1 MTENRNKKSSRIER
15 PSSFSSKAIVEF
27 RESSKNGEESK
38 PSESGACIPRNG
50 LGERSNDGQSDP
62 RAEKY
67 RSRLDKLLQGINK
80 WQEVLLAEMQARHK
94 MREAEIK
101 RSAVSQADAS
111 FMKEVQRLQAEGQLG
126 AFEKLF
132 KLANACQSARDGLGP
147 LEHEGFEAQKK
158 VQGHVWELQ
167 QVEDELFETFASE
180 LGESYQ
186 ESSVISSSSSAH
198 DILGISPLAITNN
211 HEIRKRQSG
220 DTRDKLCRS
229 ETVTTNIE
237 GQQKNYNSPNFV
249 DELKQKRSDVHD
261 LRMLLSHDE
270 TQPVPAI
277 RFRHSVE
284 SVSSMNVLGEGPLSL
299 DQNSIGLHQDSLL
312 LGLENEEGDLHQ
324 ESHYESTLLLDSEVV
339 EIINDERQQLETAP
353 GSDSGV
359 PDLDLLEDHDI
370 RTSTPK
376 QHSSTESF
384 PELLTQFGTKR
395 DRINK
400 WLLHKMLISR
410 SEASLIG
417 LQLQKEQD
425 SSPSPWAKLIVAYFQ
440 FDCNTSEPTN
450 SQEVKNISTK
460 GRISEFQQ
468 SSNYREEDTMIT
480 SHPTLLSKTTVED
493 TAAALIAHPRDGG
506 NTEPRNNL
514 AHQSIFEGLAQ
525 VKSSNPRSIKV
536 DLPSLQV
543 FNSERPITMTRTAEK
558 QERQCEWICRAEDNP
573 AMRAT
578 QGSWPRDSLLKLTV
592 RKSYERGI

>member
-1 MTENRNKKSSRIER
+1 MTGNRNKKSSQIER
-15 PSSFSSKAIVEF
+15 PSSFSSKAVVEF
-27 RESSKNGEESK
+27 GESSKNEEESK
-38 PSESGACIPRNG
+38 LSESGACIPRNG
-50 LGERSNDGQSDP
+50 LGECSNDGESDS

-67 RSRLDKLLQGINK
+67 KSRLDKLLQGINK

-167 QVEDELFETFASE
+167 QVENELFESFASE

-211 HEIRKRQSG
+211 HEIQKRQSG
-220 DTRDKLCRS
+220 DAGDQLCRS
-229 ETVTTNIE
+229 ETVSTTAE
-237 GQQKNYNSPNFV
+237 RQQYNYNSLRFI
-249 DELKQKRSDVHD
+249 DELKKKRSDVHD

-270 TQPVPAI
+270 TQPVPEI

-284 SVSSMNVLGEGPLSL
+284 SGSNMNVLGGGPLSI

-312 LGLENEEGDLHQ
+312 LGLENEEGDWHQ
-324 ESHYESTLLLDSEVV
+324 ESHYESTLLLDPEVV
-339 EIINDERQQLETAP
+339 EIINDEGQQLETAP

-359 PDLDLLEDHDI
+359 PDLDLLENNDMS
-370 RTSTPK
+370 TSDPK

-400 WLLHKMLISR
+400 WLLHKILISR

-417 LQLQKEQD
+417 LQLQKEPD

-440 FDCNTSEPTN
+440 FDCNTSMPTN
-450 SQEVKNISTK
+450 SQRVKKMSTE
-460 GRISEFQQ
+460 GQLSEFQQ
-468 SSNYREEDTMIT
+468 SSNYREEDPMIT
-480 SHPTLLSKTTVED
+480 SHPTLLSMTTAED
-493 TAAALIAHPRDGG
+493 TAAALIAHPRDDG
-506 NTEPRNNL
+506 NSEPRNNL
-514 AHQSIFEGLAQ
+514 PHQSTLEGLAQ
-525 VKSSNPRSIKV
+525 VESSNTRSIEV

-543 FNSERPITMTRTAEK
+543 FYSERPTTMTREG
-558 QERQCEWICRAEDNP
+558 
-573 AMRAT
+573 MAT
-578 QGSWPRDSLLKLTV
+578 LQHRVCSNCG
-592 RKSYERGI
+592 EAG

>member
-1 MTENRNKKSSRIER
+1 MRSFLASLCRRLNMTGNRNKKSSQIER
-15 PSSFSSKAIVEF
+15 PSSFSSKAVVEF
-27 RESSKNGEESK
+27 GENSKNEEESR

-50 LGERSNDGQSDP
+50 LGECSNDGESDS

-158 VQGHVWELQ
+158 VQGQVWELQ
-167 QVEDELFETFASE
+167 QVEDELFESFASE
-180 LGESYQ
+180 LGESYH

-198 DILGISPLAITNN
+198 DILGISPLVITNN
-211 HEIRKRQSG
+211 HEIQKRQSG
-220 DTRDKLCRS
+220 DTRDQICRS
-229 ETVTTNIE
+229 ETVSTITDE
-237 GQQKNYNSPNFV
+237 QQNNYKSPDFI
-249 DELKQKRSDVHD
+249 DEFKKKRSDVHD
-261 LRMLLSHDE
+261 LRMLFSHDE
-270 TQPVPAI
+270 TQLVPAI

-284 SVSSMNVLGEGPLSL
+284 SFSHMNVSGKGPLSIDL
-299 DQNSIGLHQDSLL
+299 NSIGVHQDSIL
-312 LGLENEEGDLHQ
+312 LGLENEEGDWHQ
-324 ESHYESTLLLDSEVV
+324 EPHYESTLLLDPEVV
-339 EIINDERQQLETAP
+339 EIINDEEQQLETAP

-359 PDLDLLEDHDI
+359 PDLDLLENNHMS
-370 RTSTPK
+370 TSDPE

-400 WLLHKMLISR
+400 WLLHRILISR

-417 LQLQKEQD
+417 LQLQKEPD

-440 FDCNTSEPTN
+440 FACNTSMPTN
-450 SQEVKNISTK
+450 SQEVKNMSTEGK
-460 GRISEFQQ
+460 LSEFQQ
-468 SSNYREEDTMIT
+468 SSNHREESTMII
-480 SHPTLLSKTTVED
+480 SHPTLLSMTTAED
-493 TAAALIAHPRDGG
+493 TAAALIAHPRDDK
-506 NTEPRNNL
+506 NNEPCNNL
-514 AHQSIFEGLAQ
+514 PHQSTLEGLAQ
-525 VKSSNPRSIKV
+525 VESSNARSIEV

-543 FNSERPITMTRTAEK
+543 FYSERPTTMTREG
-558 QERQCEWICRAEDNP
+558 
-573 AMRAT
+573 MAT
-578 QGSWPRDSLLKLTV
+578 
-592 RKSYERGI
+592 

>member
-1 MTENRNKKSSRIER
+1 MRSFLASLCRRLNMTGTRNKKSSQIER
-15 PSSFSSKAIVEF
+15 PSSFSSEAVVELG
-27 RESSKNGEESK
+27 ESSQNEEESK
-38 PSESGACIPRNG
+38 PSESGVCIPRNE
-50 LGERSNDGQSDP
+50 LGECSNDGESDS

-67 RSRLDKLLQGINK
+67 RCRLDKLLQGINK

-126 AFEKLF
+126 AFEKLS
-132 KLANACQSARDGLGP
+132 KLANACQATRDGLGP

-158 VQGHVWELQ
+158 VQGQVWELQ
-167 QVEDELFETFASE
+167 QVEDELFESFASE

-211 HEIRKRQSG
+211 HEIQKRQSG
-220 DTRDKLCRS
+220 DTGNQLFRL
-229 ETVTTNIE
+229 ETVSNTVE
-237 GQQKNYNSPNFV
+237 RQKDNYNSPSFI
-249 DELKQKRSDVHD
+249 DELKKKRSDVHD

-284 SVSSMNVLGEGPLSL
+284 SGSNINVLGEGPLSIH
-299 DQNSIGLHQDSLL
+299 QNSIGLHQDSLF
-312 LGLENEEGDLHQ
+312 LGLENEEENLHQ
-324 ESHYESTLLLDSEVV
+324 ESRYESTLLLDPEVV
-339 EIINDERQQLETAP
+339 EIINDEGQQLETAP

-359 PDLDLLEDHDI
+359 PDLDLLENNDMS
-370 RTSTPK
+370 TSNPK
-376 QHSSTESF
+376 EHSSTESF

-417 LQLQKEQD
+417 LQLQTEPD

-440 FDCNTSEPTN
+440 FGCNTSMPTN
-450 SQEVKNISTK
+450 SQKANSMSTE
-460 GRISEFQQ
+460 GRLSEFQQ

-480 SHPTLLSKTTVED
+480 SRPTLLSMTTAED
-493 TAAALIAHPRDGG
+493 TAASLIAHPRDDG
-506 NTEPRNNL
+506 NSEPCNNL
-514 AHQSIFEGLAQ
+514 PHQSIFEGLAQ
-525 VKSSNPRSIKV
+525 VESSNPRSIEV

-543 FNSERPITMTRTAEK
+543 LNSERPARMTREG
-558 QERQCEWICRAEDNP
+558 
-573 AMRAT
+573 MAT
-578 QGSWPRDSLLKLTV
+578 
-592 RKSYERGI
+592 

>member
-1 MTENRNKKSSRIER
+1 MTGTRNKESSHIEK
-15 PSSFSSKAIVEF
+15 PSSFSSKAVVDYG
-27 RESSKNGEESK
+27 ESSQNEEESK
-38 PSESGACIPRNG
+38 PSESDACISRNG
-50 LGERSNDGQSDP
+50 LGECSNDGESDS

-158 VQGHVWELQ
+158 VQGQVWELQ
-167 QVEDELFETFASE
+167 QVEDELFESFASE

-211 HEIRKRQSG
+211 HEIQKRQIG
-220 DTRDKLCRS
+220 DTGNQLCRS
-229 ETVTTNIE
+229 ETVSTTAE
-237 GQQKNYNSPNFV
+237 RQQNNYNSPSFI
-249 DELKQKRSDVHD
+249 DELKKKRSDVHD

-284 SVSSMNVLGEGPLSL
+284 SGSNMNVLGEGPLSI
-299 DQNSIGLHQDSLL
+299 DQNSIELHQDSLL
-312 LGLENEEGDLHQ
+312 LGLENEEGDWQQ
-324 ESHYESTLLLDSEVV
+324 ESHYESTLLLDPEVV
-339 EIINDERQQLETAP
+339 EIINDEGQKLETAP

-359 PDLDLLEDHDI
+359 PDLDLLENNDMS
-370 RTSTPK
+370 TSDPK

-400 WLLHKMLISR
+400 WLLHKILISR

-417 LQLQKEQD
+417 LQLQKEPD

-440 FDCNTSEPTN
+440 FDCNTSMSTN
-450 SQEVKNISTK
+450 SQKVKNMSTGEK
-460 GRISEFQQ
+460 LSEFHQ
-468 SSNYREEDTMIT
+468 SSNYREEDPMIT
-480 SHPTLLSKTTVED
+480 SHPTLLSMTTAED
-493 TAAALIAHPRDGG
+493 TAAALIAHPRDDG
-506 NTEPRNNL
+506 NSKPRKNL
-514 AHQSIFEGLAQ
+514 PHQSKFEGPAQ
-525 VKSSNPRSIKV
+525 VESSNPRSIEV
-536 DLPSLQV
+536 DLSSLQV
-543 FNSERPITMTRTAEK
+543 FYSEGPTTMTREG
-558 QERQCEWICRAEDNP
+558 
-573 AMRAT
+573 MAT
-578 QGSWPRDSLLKLTV
+578 
-592 RKSYERGI
+592 

>member
-1 MTENRNKKSSRIER
+1 MTEHRNKKSSQIER
-15 PSSFSSKAIVEF
+15 PSSLSSKAIVEF
-27 RESSKNGEESK
+27 RETSKNGEESK

-50 LGERSNDGQSDP
+50 LGERSNDSQSDS

-132 KLANACQSARDGLGP
+132 KLANTCQSARDGLGP

-158 VQGHVWELQ
+158 VQGQVWELQ
-167 QVEDELFETFASE
+167 QVEDELFESFASE

-198 DILGISPLAITNN
+198 DILGISPLANTNN
-211 HEIRKRQSG
+211 HEIRKRQSE
-220 DTRDKLCRS
+220 DTGDKLCQS
-229 ETVTTNIE
+229 EIVTTNI
-237 GQQKNYNSPNFV
+237 GRQQSNSNSPPFINEF
-249 DELKQKRSDVHD
+249 KQKRSDVHD

-284 SVSSMNVLGEGPLSL
+284 SVSNMNVLGEGPLSL

-312 LGLENEEGDLHQ
+312 LGLENEEGDLHL

-339 EIINDERQQLETAP
+339 EIINDEGQQLETAP
-353 GSDSGV
+353 DSDSGV
-359 PDLDLLEDHDI
+359 PDLDLLEDNDI
-370 RTSTPK
+370 RPSTPK

-395 DRINK
+395 DRINR
-400 WLLHKMLISR
+400 WLLHKTLISR

-425 SSPSPWAKLIVAYFQ
+425 SSSSPSPWAKLIVAYLQ
-440 FDCNTSEPTN
+440 FDCDTSEPTN
-450 SQEVKNISTK
+450 SQEVKNFSTK

-468 SSNYREEDTMIT
+468 SSNYREEDTTIS
-480 SHPTLLSKTTVED
+480 SHPALLSKTIVED
-493 TAAALIAHPRDGG
+493 AAAALIVHPRDDG
-506 NTEPRNNL
+506 NTEPRKSL
-514 AHQSIFEGLAQ
+514 AHQLIFEGLAQ
-525 VKSSNPRSIKV
+525 VEPPNPRSVKV

-543 FNSERPITMTRTAEK
+543 FNPERPITMTREG
-558 QERQCEWICRAEDNP
+558 
-573 AMRAT
+573 MAT
-578 QGSWPRDSLLKLTV
+578 
-592 RKSYERGI
+592 